1 MNSIGNVVATLF
13 QSRGDSEYGGEGVS
27 QREHALQAALLAQQ
41 AGANEALVAAA
52 LLHDIGHL
60 LHDLPDDAPEQ
71 HIDDVHENRAA
82 AWLTHHFGPH
92 VTEPVRLHVA
102 AKRYL
107 CAVDPDYLNELSPP
121 SVTSLRLQGGPMS
134 VSEIAQFKTS
144 SHYSSA
150 LRLRRWDDAAKVP
163 SLVTPSVEEFVELL
177 DRVAISEPPVPLAAH
192 DKSNDELRNELP

>member
-27 QREHALQAALLAQQ
+27 QREHALQAALLAQH

-71 HIDDVHENRAA
+71 SIDDVHENRAA
-82 AWLTHHFGPH
+82 AWLTRHFGPH

-107 CAVDPDYLNELSPP
+107 CAVDPD
-121 SVTSLRLQGGPMS
+121 
-134 VSEIAQFKTS
+134 
-144 SHYSSA
+144 
-150 LRLRRWDDAAKVP
+150 
-163 SLVTPSVEEFVELL
+163 
-177 DRVAISEPPVPLAAH
+177 
-192 DKSNDELRNELP
+192 